1 MHYHNKKK
9 LFNKNICQKQMKK
22 KELYVKPVAK
32 KMTLEVSSLILVG
45 STWTNDN
52 FSKKESFEDEDEE
65 QW

>member
-1 MHYHNKKK
+1 
-9 LFNKNICQKQMKK
+9 MKK